1 MVIMALFLSPTF
13 ATSFNKK
20 TMRKSMITLNR
31 KWIRLIGI
39 VGCTM
44 CLASCKQASDASGMK
59 PSYSTM
65 KVEAT
70 DKELSTSYSATIR
83 GRQDIDIY
91 PQVSGTI
98 EKLCVTEGQKVR
110 RGQSL
115 FIIDQV
121 PYKAALKTAMANVEA
136 ARAALA
142 TAALTY
148 NSNKELYAQKVV
160 SEFSLKTAENSYLT
174 AKAQLSQAEAQEIS
188 ARNNLSYTEVKSPSD
203 GVVGALPYRAGALV
217 SPSLP
222 QPLTTVSDNSDMY
235 VYFSMTENQLLA
247 LTRQYGSMD
256 EALKNMPQAEL
267 RLNDNS
273 VYDKK
278 GTIESISGVIDRQT
292 GTVVARVVFPNE
304 SRLLHSGASGTV
316 VVPATYK
323 NCIVIPQEATVQ
335 LQDKTLVYKVVDG
348 KAVSTLI
355 TVAGIN
361 DGREYVVLDG
371 LKVGDEIVST
381 GAGLLREG
389 TQVK

>member
-1 MVIMALFLSPTF
+1 M
-13 ATSFNKK
+13 
-20 TMRKSMITLNR
+20 SMITVNK
-31 KWIRLIGI
+31 KWIQLIGI

-44 CLASCKQASDASGMK
+44 WMASCKQTPDAGVKS
-59 PSYSTM
+59 SYATM
-65 KVEAT
+65 KVVAT

-91 PQVSGTI
+91 PQASGTI

-110 RGQSL
+110 REQLL

-121 PYKAALKTAMANVEA
+121 PYKAALRTATANVEA

-142 TAALTY
+142 TAELSY
-148 NSNKELYAQKVV
+148 NSNKELHAQKVV

-174 AKAQLSQAEAQEIS
+174 AKAQLTQAEAQEVN

-217 SPSLP
+217 SAGIV

-235 VYFSMTENQLLA
+235 VYFSMNENQLLA

-256 EALKNMPQAEL
+256 EALKNMPEVEL

-278 GTIESISGVIDRQT
+278 GIIESISGVIDRQT

-316 VVPATYK
+316 VIPSIYK
-323 NCIVIPQEATVQ
+323 NCIVIPQGATVQ

-348 KAVSTLI
+348 KAVSALI
-355 TVAGIN
+355 SVAGVN
-361 DGREYVVLDG
+361 NGREYVVLDG
-371 LKVGDEIVST
+371 LKVGDEVVSE
-381 GAGLLREG
+381 GAGLVREG
-389 TQVK
+389 TVVE